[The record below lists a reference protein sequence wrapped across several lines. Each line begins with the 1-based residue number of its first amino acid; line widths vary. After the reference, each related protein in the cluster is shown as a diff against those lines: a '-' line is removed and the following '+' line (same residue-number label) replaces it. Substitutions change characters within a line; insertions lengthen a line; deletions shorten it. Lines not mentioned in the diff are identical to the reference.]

1 MRQDFGLHID
11 AQQGSFHIE
20 GVRMNKEHLAQTGLS
35 ISDILISQGMKPSSH
50 LEVAALLP

>member
-1 MRQDFGLHID
+1 
-11 AQQGSFHIE
+11 
-20 GVRMNKEHLAQTGLS
+20 MNKEHLAQTGLS